1 MSKIV
6 LVLIFKWLAKIKKY
20 GGYETAWV
28 KNKPFISSSITL
40 KLTLVKMITQLPS
53 KFPVCLLVTRIHQL
67 KGAPSL
73 FYFFFLFLTQKQVHW
88 ISGADEIWRLTD
100 ANARQGR
107 PGKWIYN
114 LSPDIHLASPSII
127 MSK

>member
-1 MSKIV
+1 MIGEN
-6 LVLIFKWLAKIKKY
+6 KKY

-28 KNKPFISSSITL
+28 KNKPFISSSIAL
-40 KLTLVKMITQLPS
+40 KLTLVKMITQLPP

-73 FYFFFLFLTQKQVHW
+73 FFFFFFFFLTQKQVHW
-88 ISGADEIWRLTD
+88 ISGADEICRLTD
-100 ANARQGR
+100 ANARQDR
-107 PGKWIYN
+107 PGKRIYN

-127 MSK
+127 TST